1 MTAGVSTSKKP
12 ALSRF
17 FDGIERSAK
26 YQFIASIVL
35 SLLTGLGL
43 ALASILITRQ
53 GFHSSLAW
61 IGSNPL
67 ALLTTSLFLGLLI
80 LFFAWLCNCLFASSI
95 FISTLVLAASLVN
108 HFKML
113 ITSTPFYLSDM
124 GLIGKLKDI
133 TRLNSSSISFSRNIL
148 LGIIAVVVW
157 LIILFFFSRRIKL
170 AAKRRFICG
179 AVALLVFG
187 LVFLLKPAAN
197 ALVYQPC
204 AVNIGQSY
212 NQSYVYDKVGIP
224 LGLWH
229 SALDLI
235 YAGPDFDE
243 SRMPEV
249 LNAAQDYV
257 DEIDPGGSDT
267 KPNVIFILSESFAD
281 VTKLPGVTYSADP
294 LEDFHAAQLEGVS
307 GTFYTRSLGY
317 GTCNIELEL
326 LTGINTRFLTN
337 DRQLCADRRRCRCR

>member
-1 MTAGVSTSKKP
+1 M
-12 ALSRF
+12 
-17 FDGIERSAK
+17 
-26 YQFIASIVL
+26 

-113 ITSTPFYLSDM
+113 ITSTPFYLSDI

-249 LNAAQDYV
+249 LNTAQDYV